1 MRNNSSQFSF
11 KCLLAMVAFAALVM
25 AMAVNHSRQANIIKE
40 LEAQI
45 MQHEN
50 AIAVERALQYL
61 AQQQPSNVAGHP

>member
-1 MRNNSSQFSF
+1 
-11 KCLLAMVAFAALVM
+11 MVAFAALVT

-50 AIAVERALQYL
+50 AIAVERALQHL